1 MENMF
6 SKKAKK
12 SIPKNLNE
20 CTAPDSTVTNLH
32 FWSERLENWG
42 RIFFGIL
49 IIVGIISTIAD
60 TAMMAETSDDLVFP
74 TLLTSAVKWG
84 LYAFIEYCAYH
95 ALALL
100 ISALALITHN
110 TMISANVALLESG
123 KTNDY
128 AEEPELK
135 EDTESETAAA
145 SEAPTEVDLIA
156 NNNIWATETMILYFN
171 KDGTG
176 KYEYHNGVNRSYD
189 FIWKNK
195 NDIYE
200 ITIDGIVDYYAS
212 FQSSKNGQCLTL
224 IRNDLPISDPEIKFE
239 KIDYSWNCQNCGSTN
254 ISTRGI
260 CWKCKTK
267 VIINKDNT

>member
-1 MENMF
+1 M
-6 SKKAKK
+6 
-12 SIPKNLNE
+12 PKNLNE

-110 TMISANVALLESG
+110 TMISANVALLESS

-128 AEEPELK
+128 VVEPK
-135 EDTESETAAA
+135 SET
-145 SEAPTEVDLIA
+145 EETTLFEEVETNTHIK
-156 NNNIWATETMILYFN
+156 IWNCSNCGA
-171 KDGTG
+171 
-176 KYEYHNGVNRSYD
+176 
-189 FIWKNK
+189 KNK
-195 NDIYE
+195 E
-200 ITIDGIVDYYAS
+200 
-212 FQSSKNGQCLTL
+212 SSKT
-224 IRNDLPISDPEIKFE
+224 
-239 KIDYSWNCQNCGSTN
+239 
-254 ISTRGI
+254 
-260 CWKCKTK
+260 CWYCNSKY
-267 VIINKDNT
+267 